1 MGQISTITEESGAS
15 ILKYKIGR
23 EEGWYIPTLHNKYLK
38 DTLAATEEIK
48 NICAKWLEKNF
59 GISAKI
65 DRIEI
70 LNQEAIDK
78 KIGLIGI
85 KFNFSNTSN
94 AEGQSVAFIEE
105 KELKNTLSKRAP

>member
-1 MGQISTITEESGAS
+1 MGQISTISEESGAS
-15 ILKYKIGR
+15 ISKYRIGR
-23 EEGWYIPTLHNKYLK
+23 EKGWYIPALHNKYLR
-38 DTLAATEEIK
+38 DTRTATEEIK

-65 DRIEI
+65 DKIEI
-70 LNQEAIDK
+70 LNQEAIDI

-85 KFNFSNTSN
+85 KFNFSNSSN

-105 KELKNTLSKRAP
+105 TELKNTLNKRAP